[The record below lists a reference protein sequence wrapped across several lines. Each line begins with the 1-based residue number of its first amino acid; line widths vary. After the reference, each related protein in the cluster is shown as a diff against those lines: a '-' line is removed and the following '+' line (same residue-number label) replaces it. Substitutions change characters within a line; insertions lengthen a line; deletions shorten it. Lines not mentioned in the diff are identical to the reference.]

1 MLGVRIP
8 PGLPKIGNTKPVK
21 IMARIQKKKK
31 QRAKKKKQQSAEGIA
46 SQGSSNDAVAK
57 KTELLTGPVKSIK
70 AKAYS
75 SRQKSL
81 TRTKAEPGKFKG
93 YIDKGLQFLREVK
106 VELKKVVWPSR
117 KQTIGSTVVVLI
129 LVMIIS
135 VFLGMV
141 DIGLSSL
148 IRVVLK

>member
-1 MLGVRIP
+1 
-8 PGLPKIGNTKPVK
+8 
-21 IMARIQKKKK
+21 MARLQRKKTKGL
-31 QRAKKKKQQSAEGIA
+31 KKKKQQNVQGIA
-46 SQGSSNDAVAK
+46 SQEPGNDAVAK
-57 KTELLTGPVKSIK
+57 KGELSSGSVRSIK

-75 SRQKSL
+75 NRQKSL

-93 YIDKGLQFLREVK
+93 TIDKGLQFLREVK

-129 LVMIIS
+129 LVIIIS

-141 DIGLSSL
+141 DIGLSGL

>member
-1 MLGVRIP
+1 MV
-8 PGLPKIGNTKPVK
+8 
-21 IMARIQKKKK
+21 
-31 QRAKKKKQQSAEGIA
+31 
-46 SQGSSNDAVAK
+46 SQESRNDAVAK
-57 KTELLTGPVKSIK
+57 KTEVSPDTLKSIK
-70 AKAYS
+70 AKPYS
-75 SRQKSL
+75 PRQKSL

-93 YIDKGLQFLREVK
+93 TIDKWLQFLREVK

-141 DIGLSSL
+141 DMGLSSL

>member
-1 MLGVRIP
+1 
-8 PGLPKIGNTKPVK
+8 
-21 IMARIQKKKK
+21 MARIQRKKK
-31 QRAKKKKQQSAEGIA
+31 QKAKKKNQSSAEGTA
-46 SQGSSNDAVAK
+46 SQGRTNDAVAK
-57 KTELLTGPVKSIK
+57 KTDVLPGSVKSIK
-70 AKAYS
+70 AKSYS
-75 SRQKSL
+75 TRQKSL
-81 TRTKAEPGKFKG
+81 TKTEPGKLKG

-129 LVMIIS
+129 LTMIVS
-135 VFLGMV
+135 VFLGLV

>member
-1 MLGVRIP
+1 
-8 PGLPKIGNTKPVK
+8 
-21 IMARIQKKKK
+21 MARIQRKKK
-31 QRAKKKKQQSAEGIA
+31 QKAKKKNQSSAEGTA
-46 SQGSSNDAVAK
+46 SQGVTNDAVAK
-57 KTELLTGPVKSIK
+57 KTDVLPGSVKSIK
-70 AKAYS
+70 VKSYS
-75 SRQKSL
+75 TRQKSL
-81 TRTKAEPGKFKG
+81 KKTEPGKLKG

-129 LVMIIS
+129 LTMIIS
-135 VFLGMV
+135 VFLGLV

>member
-1 MLGVRIP
+1 
-8 PGLPKIGNTKPVK
+8 
-21 IMARIQKKKK
+21 MARIQRKKKP
-31 QRAKKKKQQSAEGIA
+31 REKKKKQQSAEGVT

-57 KTELLTGPVKSIK
+57 KTELSSDTLKSIK
-70 AKAYS
+70 AKVYP

-81 TRTKAEPGKFKG
+81 TRTKAEPGKLKG

-106 VELKKVVWPSR
+106 IELKKVVWPSR

>member
-1 MLGVRIP
+1 
-8 PGLPKIGNTKPVK
+8 
-21 IMARIQKKKK
+21 MARIQRKKKP
-31 QRAKKKKQQSAEGIA
+31 REKKKKQQSAEEMA
-46 SQGSSNDAVAK
+46 SQGSKNDAGAK
-57 KTELLTGPVKSIK
+57 KTELLTGSAKNIK
-70 AKAYS
+70 TKAYS

-135 VFLGMV
+135 VFLGLV

>member
-1 MLGVRIP
+1 V
-8 PGLPKIGNTKPVK
+8 
-21 IMARIQKKKK
+21 
-31 QRAKKKKQQSAEGIA
+31 A
-46 SQGSSNDAVAK
+46 SQEPRNDAVAK
-57 KTELLTGPVKSIK
+57 KTELLTGSAKSVK

-75 SRQKSL
+75 PRQKSL
-81 TRTKAEPGKFKG
+81 TRTKAEPGKIKG
-93 YIDKGLQFLREVK
+93 YIDKGFQFLREVK

-129 LVMIIS
+129 LTMIIS
-135 VFLGMV
+135 VFLGLV

>member
-1 MLGVRIP
+1 
-8 PGLPKIGNTKPVK
+8 
-21 IMARIQKKKK
+21 MARIQRKKKPNE
-31 QRAKKKKQQSAEGIA
+31 KKKRQQDVEGVA
-46 SQGSSNDAVAK
+46 SQGSRNDAVAK
-57 KTELLTGPVKSIK
+57 KTDLSSGTFKSIK
-70 AKAYS
+70 AKVYP

-106 VELKKVVWPSR
+106 VELKKVVWPTR

>member
-1 MLGVRIP
+1 
-8 PGLPKIGNTKPVK
+8 
-21 IMARIQKKKK
+21 MARIQRKKK
-31 QRAKKKKQQSAEGIA
+31 QKAKKKNQPSAEGTV
-46 SQGSSNDAVAK
+46 SQGATSDAVAK
-57 KTELLTGPVKSIK
+57 KTELSPGSVKSIK
-70 AKAYS
+70 AKSYAT
-75 SRQKSL
+75 RQKSL
-81 TRTKAEPGKFKG
+81 TKKEPGKFKG

-135 VFLGMV
+135 VFLGLV

>member
-1 MLGVRIP
+1 
-8 PGLPKIGNTKPVK
+8 
-21 IMARIQKKKK
+21 MARIQRKKKP
-31 QRAKKKKQQSAEGIA
+31 REKKKKQQSDEGMV
-46 SQGSSNDAVAK
+46 SQGSRNDAVAK
-57 KTELLTGPVKSIK
+57 KTELSSDTLKSIK
-70 AKAYS
+70 TKVYP

-141 DIGLSSL
+141 DIGLSNL

>member
-1 MLGVRIP
+1 
-8 PGLPKIGNTKPVK
+8 
-21 IMARIQKKKK
+21 MARLQRKKKVKKKK
-31 QRAKKKKQQSAEGIA
+31 QPSAEGMV
-46 SQGSSNDAVAK
+46 SREPGNDAVAK
-57 KTELLTGPVKSIK
+57 KTETDSVKSIK
-70 AKAYS
+70 AKSYS
-75 SRQKSL
+75 FRQKSL
-81 TRTKAEPGKFKG
+81 TRAKAEPGKFKG
-93 YIDKGLQFLREVK
+93 TIDKGLQFLREVK

-141 DIGLSSL
+141 DMGLSGL

>member
-1 MLGVRIP
+1 
-8 PGLPKIGNTKPVK
+8 
-21 IMARIQKKKK
+21 MARIQRKKKP
-31 QRAKKKKQQSAEGIA
+31 REKKKKQQSAVGVT
-46 SQGSSNDAVAK
+46 SQGSSNDAVSK
-57 KTELLTGPVKSIK
+57 KTELSSDTIKSIK
-70 AKAYS
+70 AKVYP

-81 TRTKAEPGKFKG
+81 TRTKAEPGKLKG